1 MKNVNL
7 ITSSRRLMALAAIA
21 TGVALPQQFMMTATA
36 AQVVQQAGVVKG
48 QVLDSNGEPVIGA
61 TVKVGG
67 QKGGTVTDIDGNFSL
82 NAAPGSNLEISYIG
96 FKTQTIKAGKGPIKV
111 TLQDD
116 NQTLSEVVV
125 VGYGTRSSDWL
136 RLFCQGCRCFYPVAW
151 SELTLYR
158 RQSQLSID
166 YSRWY
171 AVCRRTFRD

>member
-67 QKGGTVTDIDGNFSL
+67 KREVQLPTLMVTFL
-82 NAAPGSNLEISYIG
+82 
-96 FKTQTIKAGKGPIKV
+96 
-111 TLQDD
+111 
-116 NQTLSEVVV
+116 
-125 VGYGTRSSDWL
+125 
-136 RLFCQGCRCFYPVAW
+136 
-151 SELTLYR
+151 
-158 RQSQLSID
+158 
-166 YSRWY
+166 
-171 AVCRRTFRD
+171 